1 MVWSGLS
8 DIKNSLSNERVT
20 LMFNNGYCWGLSVIT
35 GFGYVHVGKMEEG
48 RVWWTPMQGHHV
60 SMGSVMITF
69 ASLHSQQHSPRF
81 AIIRAAATQSL
92 LIKSKFYAL
101 KREKAALNSSLNFT
115 MWTQVHNIRLQNFIC
130 SGLLSYYLDIHTKGK
145 NQYSGKGVVPEGTN
159 DTVGDAGTV
168 CRRTS
173 WEERV
178 ASSWAHIDI
187 SFFYE

>member
-1 MVWSGLS
+1 
-8 DIKNSLSNERVT
+8 
-20 LMFNNGYCWGLSVIT
+20 MFNNGYCWGLSVIT

-115 MWTQVHNIRLQNFIC
+115 MRCFTQN
-130 SGLLSYYLDIHTKGK
+130 SSS
-145 NQYSGKGVVPEGTN
+145 QYS
-159 DTVGDAGTV
+159 
-168 CRRTS
+168 TS
-173 WEERV
+173 KFHLQWFTFILFGH
-178 ASSWAHIDI
+178 SH
-187 SFFYE
+187 